1 MYMYELLLFV
11 ITGRPNLVKPGAG
24 ASIGRG
30 GKISHFLDLRVNISK
45 MVGDTGSSI
54 NDVTLRGG
62 GGFTLV

>member
-30 GKISHFLDLRVNISK
+30 GKNQPFSRFKSQYLENGRRYV
-45 MVGDTGSSI
+45 
-54 NDVTLRGG
+54 
-62 GGFTLV
+62 